1 MEDFH
6 KVQKKQGRGF
16 QGKVVSTVGRADK
29 SMPGILLVI
38 VIFGL
43 IEGSDSFL
51 QSLCK
56 AERWRRD
63 KQPYC
68 QMWSNT
74 ICNLLNAILEL
85 RDCRPLSTTFREVF
99 FFVLKQVRERLCST
113 QLEKGIIS

>member
-1 MEDFH
+1 MDFH
-6 KVQKKQGRGF
+6 RLQKKQKRGF

-29 SMPGILLVI
+29 RMPGILLVI

-56 AERWRRD
+56 VERWRRD

-74 ICNLLNAILEL
+74 ICNLLNAVLEL
-85 RDCRPLSTTFREVF
+85 RDCRLLSEIYF
-99 FFVLKQVRERLCST
+99 LC
-113 QLEKGIIS
+113 

>member
-1 MEDFH
+1 MDFH
-6 KVQKKQGRGF
+6 RLQKKQKRGF

-29 SMPGILLVI
+29 RMPGILLVI

-63 KQPYC
+63 KQHYC

-74 ICNLLNAILEL
+74 ICNLLNAVLEL
-85 RDCRPLSTTFREVF
+85 RDCRLLSEIYF
-99 FFVLKQVRERLCST
+99 LC
-113 QLEKGIIS
+113 